1 MTATIGPFDL
11 SETSTYDSQIP
22 SSCNTI
28 SPTITNLKNENSYN
42 IEAQESKK
50 KKKKKKKQKRHDDS
64 RTSEFLMAREPE
76 VEPSAGVF
84 VPNIYPTQVTKS
96 SDDED
101 DDYIAHLIPD
111 PNVNPNDNWF
121 KRTHSALKG
130 DISSILL
137 LLFLYLLQGIPLG
150 LIGAIPLLLSSK
162 HVSYG
167 SQAIFSFAYWPFSLK
182 LLWAPIVDSL
192 YSKKLGR
199 RKSWMV
205 PCQYLIG
212 AFMLLLSYR
221 VKDIMGD
228 NGGSPDVVFL
238 MLVFLPLNF
247 LAATQ
252 DIAVDGWALTM
263 LSKKNVGYASTCNAV
278 GQTAG
283 YFLGNIVFLALES
296 ASFCNDFLR
305 SADNQKDTGIVDLSG
320 YVFFWGWVFIV
331 TTTLV
336 LILKRE
342 VDKSVPAQEGV
353 EKHEEDEELELGVT
367 ESYLVLWKILRL
379 RPIHYMVA
387 ILLTGKLA
395 FAATDGMTSLKLIGM
410 GIPKDRLASIGVFL
424 TPMQILLPWMIGK
437 WTAGPRPLN
446 IFLLAFPYRIFVGG
460 VFAAL
465 VWWTPHFRNTD
476 GSFEYGV
483 YLVWIGGYLFHQ
495 LATYCMFVSMMAFI
509 AQISDPRIGG
519 TYMTLLNTLN
529 NLGGNWPVTVVLSVT
544 DMFTY
549 KDCVVKGTKTV
560 SYACNTKEL
569 ADQCAAGG
577 DVCEVAIDGYFISV
591 AACSVIGIIWY
602 KIFFNKIKYLQ
613 KIPRSQWKVFGTRAN

>member
-1 MTATIGPFDL
+1 MTATVGPFDL
-11 SETSTYDSQIP
+11 SESVVEFDSTIQPHPSQ
-22 SSCNTI
+22 CTI
-28 SPTITNLKNENSYN
+28 IVPAEEEEGI
-42 IEAQESKK
+42 AQKK
-50 KKKKKKKQKRHDDS
+50 KEKDPEKDDG
-64 RTSEFLMAREPE
+64 REE
-76 VEPSAGVF
+76 
-84 VPNIYPTQVTKS
+84 
-96 SDDED
+96 DEMD
-101 DDYIAHLIPD
+101 EKWIRRRIEKMDKNVD
-111 PNVNPNDNWF
+111 PNANWF
-121 KRTHSALKG
+121 KRTHTTLKG

-137 LLFLYLLQGIPLG
+137 LLFLYLLQGVPLG
-150 LIGAIPLLLSSK
+150 LIGAVPLLLSSK

-182 LLWAPIVDSL
+182 LLWAPIVDSV
-192 YSKKLGR
+192 YSKRLGR

-212 AFMLLLSYR
+212 AFMLFLSFK
-221 VKDIMGD
+221 VNDIMGD
-228 NGGSPDVVFL
+228 NGGSPNVVFL
-238 MLVFLPLNF
+238 MLIFLPLNF

-296 ASFCNDFLR
+296 PNFCNDFLR
-305 SADNQKDTGIVDLSG
+305 SKEDAKPYGMVDLAG
-320 YVFFWGWVFIV
+320 YVFFWGWVFII

-342 VDKSVPAQEGV
+342 VDMSVPSNQNVPPG
-353 EKHEEDEELELGVT
+353 EEEEELELGVA
-367 ESYLVLWKILRL
+367 ESYAVLYKILRL
-379 RPIHYMVA
+379 KPTHWMVA

-395 FAATDGMTSLKLIGM
+395 FAASDGMTSLKLIDM

-446 IFLLAFPYRIFVGG
+446 IFLMAFPYRIFIGG

-465 VWWTPHFRNTD
+465 VWWTPHFRMPD
-476 GSFEYGV
+476 GSFEYSV
-483 YLVWIGGYLFHQ
+483 YFVWITGYIFHQ
-495 LATYCMFVSMMAFI
+495 LATYSMFVSMMAFI

-519 TYMTLLNTLN
+519 TYMTMLNTLN

-544 DMFTY
+544 DWFTY
-549 KDCVVKGTKTV
+549 KDCVVKGTKDV
-560 SYACNTKEL
+560 LYACNTKVL
-569 ADQCAAGG
+569 ADQCSAGG

-602 KIFFNKIKYLQ
+602 KIFYNKIKYLQ
-613 KIPRSQWKVFGTRAN
+613 KIPRSQWRVFPSRSPAN